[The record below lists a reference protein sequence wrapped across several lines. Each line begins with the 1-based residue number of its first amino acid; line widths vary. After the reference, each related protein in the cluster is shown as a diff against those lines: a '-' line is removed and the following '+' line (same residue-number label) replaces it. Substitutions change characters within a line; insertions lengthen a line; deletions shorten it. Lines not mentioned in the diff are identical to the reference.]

1 MLVSVIVITKDEA
14 PRLRLSLLSL
24 LRDDPADGFEIVV
37 VDDGSSDATGAVLRE
52 LSPCR
57 ALSWIR
63 HDQPRGRSAAR
74 NAGARVARGEVLLF
88 LDGDAV
94 AAPDLCALHAARHET
109 AGVLGRGETWHL
121 RCTRFFRDPEL
132 GVPFPEA
139 AGHVARLTGDLSPY
153 LVTRGQ
159 LKDDFAAIERR
170 GAPGLYPGSGPREL
184 YELEM
189 AALREQA
196 WPNVLWMAASGQNF
210 SVRRADFE
218 TVGGFDER
226 LTINEHRE
234 LAMRLCERGNRVVE
248 VPRARTYHLTHRI
261 GWRDPTDEPAWER
274 IFHDAHPGP
283 VTTLMSIF
291 WLSLAKDP
299 LIPAHARILSLA
311 DMGRIL
317 QDGSDV
323 DYGAIRR
330 SHPRLGPLGDP

>member
-24 LRDDPADGFEIVV
+24 LRDGPAEGIEIIV

-52 LSPCR
+52 FSPCR
-57 ALSWIR
+57 ALSWVR
-63 HDQPRGRSAAR
+63 HDRPRGRSAAR
-74 NAGARVARGEVLLF
+74 NAGAKVARGEVLLF

-94 AAPDLCALHAARHET
+94 AAPDLCALHASRHET
-109 AGVLGRGETWHL
+109 RGVLGRGETWHL

-132 GVPFPEA
+132 GVPFPETA
-139 AGHVARLTGDLSPY
+139 AHVARLTGDLSPY

-159 LKDDFAAIERR
+159 VKDDFAAIERR

-210 SVRRADFE
+210 SVPRADFE
-218 TVGGFDER
+218 AVGGFDER

-234 LAMRLCERGNRVVE
+234 LAMRLCDRGSRVVE

-261 GWRDPTDEPAWER
+261 GWRDPTDEPDWER
-274 IFHDAHPGP
+274 IFHDAHPGA

-317 QDGSDV
+317 QNGSDV
-323 DYGAIRR
+323 DYDAIRR
-330 SHPRLGPLGDP
+330 SHPRLGPLP

>member
-24 LRDDPADGFEIVV
+24 LRGGPADGIEIIV

-52 LSPCR
+52 LSQSR
-57 ALSWIR
+57 DLSWVR
-63 HDQPRGRSAAR
+63 HDQSRGRSAAR
-74 NAGARVARGEVLLF
+74 NAGARVARGELLLF
-88 LDGDAV
+88 LDGDVV
-94 AAPDLCALHAARHET
+94 AAPDLCALHASRHQT
-109 AGVLGRGETWHL
+109 LGVLGRGETWHL

-139 AGHVARLTGDLSPY
+139 AGHVARLSEDLSPY

-159 LKDDFAAIERR
+159 VKDDFAAIERR
-170 GAPGLYPGSGPREL
+170 GAPGIYPGSGPRQL

-196 WPNVLWMAASGQNF
+196 WPNVLWMAASGHNF

-218 TVGGFDER
+218 AVDGFDER
-226 LTINEHRE
+226 LTINAHRE
-234 LAMRLCERGNRVVE
+234 LAMKLCDRGNRVVE
-248 VPRARTYHLTHRI
+248 VPRARTYHLTHRS
-261 GWRDPTDEPAWER
+261 GWRDPIDETASER
-274 IFHDAHPGP
+274 IFHEAHPGLA
-283 VTTLMSIF
+283 TTLMSIF

-299 LIPAHARILSLA
+299 QIPAHARILSLA

-317 QDGSDV
+317 QNGSDV
-323 DYGAIRR
+323 DYDAIRR
-330 SHPRLGPLGDP
+330 SHPRLGSLGSP